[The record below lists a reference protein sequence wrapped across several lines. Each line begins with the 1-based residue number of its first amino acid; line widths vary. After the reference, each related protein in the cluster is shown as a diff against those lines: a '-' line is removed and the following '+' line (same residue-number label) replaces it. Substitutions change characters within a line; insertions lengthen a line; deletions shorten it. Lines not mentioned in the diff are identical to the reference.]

1 MSALAELLYS
11 RRVPQVAVLALI
23 SFGFAGCSAD
33 MSSRLS
39 QSNFSNPFASQ
50 DSTGTVQ
57 QAPPQQR
64 ELPQYSRPQT
74 QPGYYQ
80 SQPLPPPAV
89 AAPQSYPTAGG
100 GGVAGGGR
108 GMGSYAPPVQPHLE
122 ATGTVP
128 PRSVAAARPAGAT
141 KIIVGTSDTLDV
153 LAKRYHVTPQAILAA
168 NGYKG
173 PRTLSPGQQI
183 VIPHPTANA
192 AAPAPAM
199 APVAAAP
206 VAAPAAKPIVAV
218 SAPAGTHFV
227 NRGDTLASIARKNH
241 IPVAELAR
249 ANGLDPSAKLKL
261 GTKLTVPGGKTAA
274 VAAPVAPVAVAAA
287 PVAVVQQPAAVATV
301 PATKV
306 AAAAPVQSA
315 RLAQATANV
324 EEKSAETPA
333 KAADATGALPTFRW
347 PVRGKVITSYGAKT
361 NGKSNDGINLAVPEG
376 TPVKAAEDGV
386 VAYSGN
392 ELKGYGNLVLVR
404 HSNGYVTA
412 YAHASELLVK
422 RGDTIKRG
430 QVIAKSGQSG
440 EVASP
445 QLHFEIRKGSNPV
458 DPLQFL
464 NGA

>member
-1 MSALAELLYS
+1 MSAVAELLYS

-23 SFGFAGCSAD
+23 SFSFAGCSAD

-39 QSNFSNPFASQ
+39 QSNFSNPFASEQ
-50 DSTGTVQ
+50 TGSVQ
-57 QAPPQQR
+57 QAPPPQR

-89 AAPQSYPTAGG
+89 SAPQSYPVAGG
-100 GGVAGGGR
+100 GGVSGGGR
-108 GMGSYAPPVQPHLE
+108 GVSSYAPPTQPHLE
-122 ATGTVP
+122 TTATVP
-128 PRSVAAARPAGAT
+128 LRSVAAAQPTGGT
-141 KIIVGTSDTLDV
+141 KIIVGTSDTLDL
-153 LAKRYHVTPQAILAA
+153 LAKRYRVTPQAILAA

-173 PRTLSPGQQI
+173 PRALSPGQQLI
-183 VIPHPTANA
+183 IPHPATA
-192 AAPAPAM
+192 AAPAPVM

-206 VAAPAAKPIVAV
+206 AARPVATMAAP
-218 SAPAGTHFV
+218 SSTHFV
-227 NRGDTLASIARKNH
+227 NHGDTLASIARKNH
-241 IPVAELAR
+241 ISSAELAR
-249 ANGLDPSAKLKL
+249 ANGLDPSTKLKL
-261 GTKLTVPGGKTAA
+261 GTKLTVPGAKTAA
-274 VAAPVAPVAVAAA
+274 VAAPVAAAPVGAAPVAGTLQPVAAA
-287 PVAVVQQPAAVATV
+287 PA
-301 PATKV
+301 PATKM
-306 AAAAPVQSA
+306 AAVAAPVQSA
-315 RLAQATANV
+315 RLAQATTNV
-324 EEKSAETPA
+324 EEKPAETPA
-333 KAADATGALPTFRW
+333 KAAETTSALPTFRW
-347 PVRGKVITSYGAKT
+347 PVRGKVVTSYGAKT

-422 RGDTIKRG
+422 RGDPIKRG

-445 QLHFEIRKGSNPV
+445 QLHFEIRKGSSPV

>member
-1 MSALAELLYS
+1 MSVAAELLYS

-23 SFGFAGCSAD
+23 SFSFAGCSAD
-33 MSSRLS
+33 MSSRMS
-39 QSNFSNPFASQ
+39 QSNFSNPFAQ
-50 DSTGTVQ
+50 ESTGSVQ
-57 QAPPQQR
+57 QAPPPQR

-74 QPGYYQ
+74 QSGYYQ
-80 SQPLPPPAV
+80 SQPLPPAV
-89 AAPQSYPTAGG
+89 STPQSYPVAAGG
-100 GGVAGGGR
+100 VSGGGR
-108 GMGSYAPPVQPHLE
+108 GVSSYAPPAQPHLE
-122 ATGTVP
+122 TTATVP
-128 PRSVAAARPAGAT
+128 PRSVAAAQPIGGT
-141 KIIVGTSDTLDV
+141 KIIVGTSDTLDL
-153 LAKRYHVTPQAILAA
+153 LAKRYRVTPQAILAA

-173 PRTLSPGQQI
+173 PRALSPGQQLI
-183 VIPHPTANA
+183 IPHQATA
-192 AAPAPAM
+192 AAPAPLM

-206 VAAPAAKPIVAV
+206 APAAKPVAAV
-218 SAPAGTHFV
+218 AAPSSTHFV
-227 NRGDTLASIARKNH
+227 NHGDTLASIARNNH
-241 IPVAELAR
+241 ISAAELAR

-261 GTKLTVPGGKTAA
+261 GARLAVPGAKTAA
-274 VAAPVAPVAVAAA
+274 VAAPLAAAPVGAAPVAGTLQPVAAA
-287 PVAVVQQPAAVATV
+287 PA
-301 PATKV
+301 PATKM
-306 AAAAPVQSA
+306 AAVAAPVQSA

-324 EEKSAETPA
+324 EDKAADTPA
-333 KAADATGALPTFRW
+333 KAAETTSALPTFRW
-347 PVRGKVITSYGAKT
+347 PVRGKVVTSYGAKT

-412 YAHASELLVK
+412 YAHASELMVK

-445 QLHFEIRKGSNPV
+445 QLHFEIRKGSSPV

>member
-1 MSALAELLYS
+1 MSAVAELLYS

-23 SFGFAGCSAD
+23 SFSFAGCSAD

-39 QSNFSNPFASQ
+39 QTNFSNPFASEQ
-50 DSTGTVQ
+50 TGSVQ
-57 QAPPQQR
+57 QAPPPQR
-64 ELPQYSRPQT
+64 ELPQYARPQT

-80 SQPLPPPAV
+80 SQALPPPAV
-89 AAPQSYPTAGG
+89 SAPQSYPVASG
-100 GGVAGGGR
+100 GGVSGGGR
-108 GMGSYAPPVQPHLE
+108 GVSSYAPPAQPHLE
-122 ATGTVP
+122 TTATVP
-128 PRSVAAARPAGAT
+128 PRSVAAAQPAGGT

-153 LAKRYHVTPQAILAA
+153 LAKRYRVTPQAILAA

-173 PRTLSPGQQI
+173 PRALSPGQQLI
-183 VIPHPTANA
+183 IPSPATA

-206 VAAPAAKPIVAV
+206 AAKPVAAVAAPP
-218 SAPAGTHFV
+218 STHFV
-227 NRGDTLASIARKNH
+227 NRGDTLASIARKNR
-241 IPVAELAR
+241 ISAAELAR
-249 ANGLDPSAKLKL
+249 ANGIDPSAKLKL
-261 GTKLTVPGGKTAA
+261 GTKLTVPGAKTAA
-274 VAAPVAPVAVAAA
+274 VAAPVAAAPVAAA
-287 PVAVVQQPAAVATV
+287 PVAGTLQPVAAAPA
-301 PATKV
+301 PATKM
-306 AAAAPVQSA
+306 ATAAAPVQSA
-315 RLAQATANV
+315 RLAQATSNV
-324 EEKSAETPA
+324 EEKAAETPA
-333 KAADATGALPTFRW
+333 KAAEATGALPTFRW
-347 PVRGKVITSYGAKT
+347 PVRGKVVTSYGAKT

-445 QLHFEIRKGSNPV
+445 QLHFEIRKGSSPV